1 MSMNFHELIQ
11 SEVSHSEVIN
21 RDFYVR
27 LAKKVKI
34 NALPKILGAGNQR
47 SWNKLVGKIPNK
59 NDLRR
64 ELDANLRIINDYC
77 LEDGYESIYTPAEDK
92 PIEVGNIG

>member
-1 MSMNFHELIQ
+1 MNWYEMIQ
-11 SEVSHSEVIN
+11 SEVSKGAEIN

-34 NALPKILGAGNQR
+34 NALPKLLNAGQKR
-47 SWNKLVGKIPNK
+47 GWNRLVGSIPSK
-59 NDLRR
+59 NDMRR

-77 LEDGYESIYTPAEDK
+77 IEDGYESIYTPAEDK
-92 PIEVGNIG
+92 PIELGEIG

>member
-1 MSMNFHELIQ
+1 MNWYEMIQ
-11 SEVSHSEVIN
+11 SEVSQGKTID

-34 NALPKILGAGNQR
+34 NALPKILNAGQKR
-47 SWNKLVGKIPNK
+47 GWNRLVGTIPSK

-77 LEDGYESIYTPAEDK
+77 VEDGYDNIYTPAEDK
-92 PIEVGNIG
+92 LIEVGKIG